1 MIKKYIA
8 IIFIILIGCVVE
20 LIAFHYSDAKPLF
33 QALSILLTI
42 CSLILLL
49 LANEYYLKNKSGKIY
64 IILDFLII
72 STFALCNWLGIT
84 IIFIIVDIYDNK
96 PLSSWS
102 EYCYMNR
109 KAAYFVFLP
118 LILLNAFKTLRVL
131 CKKDKNYQV
140 CKFK

>member
-8 IIFIILIGCVVE
+8 IIFTGCVGE
-20 LIAFHYSDAKPLF
+20 LILLHYGAKASPIF
-33 QALSILLTI
+33 QGLSILLTI
-42 CSLILLL
+42 CLCILLV

-72 STFALCNWLGIT
+72 STFALCSWLGIT

-118 LILLNAFKTLRVL
+118 WIFLNAFKALRVL